1 MGYVLYHHGI
11 QGQKWGRRNG
21 PPYPLDRE
29 DYSAVEKRKN
39 PLTGSL
45 KLNSLSGGMARKEY
59 LYKKETEK
67 EQKLQ
72 SKRPTRRVQKKL
84 DRVEQRKKKLKVEF
98 NKEAAVVERLV
109 DELSRSGLK
118 VSETTANYRV
128 DYGRKTVA
136 LLLGV
141 ATSSLVARQLPKNP
155 SRLFTRFAV
164 SNGTRNL
171 AYHFIRDPN
180 AVIRGR
186 YFIVEYPND
195 DREK

>member
-1 MGYVLYHHGI
+1 MDYVLYHHGI
-11 QGQKWGRRNG
+11 QGQKWGKRNG

-29 DYSAVEKRKN
+29 DYSPAEKRKN
-39 PLTGSL
+39 PVTGAL
-45 KLNSLSGGMARKEY
+45 KLNTLSGGMARKEY
-59 LYKKETEK
+59 LYKKEIEK

-72 SKRPTRRVQKKL
+72 SKKPTRRVQKKL
-84 DRVEQRKKKLKVEF
+84 NRVEQRKKKLEVEF
-98 NKEAAVVERLV
+98 NKEADAVERV
-109 DELSRSGLK
+109 IDELSRSGLK

-141 ATSSLVARQLPKNP
+141 ATSGLVAGQLPKNP